1 MSCKPTDRRV
11 LPNVSITLAITE
23 TVQRTLCADG
33 RSDKQLARAVEVVPR
48 AVSAWR
54 QGESLPSVPNF
65 IRLCQAIPEL
75 RAAALQ
81 WLEAE
86 ANNDPETERMT
97 LDLLRTM
104 QRHLEQRQQRLER
117 AP

>member
-1 MSCKPTDRRV
+1 MSFNSKARRV
-11 LPNVSITLAITE
+11 LPRVRTALAIAE

-65 IRLCQAIPEL
+65 IRLCQQIPEL
-75 RAAALQ
+75 RSAALR
-81 WLEAE
+81 WLEAD
-86 ANNDPETERMT
+86 AGNPETERLT
-97 LDLLRTM
+97 LDLM
-104 QRHLEQRQQRLER
+104 QAVHRHLTARQQRLE
-117 AP
+117 AEAD